1 MNLVSIIVPIY
12 NVEKYLEKC
21 ILSLLSQTYK
31 NIEILLIDDGSTDTS
46 PLIVDQYAMKS
57 NKIRVF
63 HKANGGLSDA
73 RNYGIQHSK
82 GQYLVFLDSD
92 DWIQPKTIEI
102 LYNNLM
108 HYNADVSEAQYVQ
121 VDDENSVI
129 NEDNKKVHLLNNI
142 DASIN
147 LRNYHL
153 NQIVA
158 WNKMYKKECFS
169 SIRFPVG
176 KIHEDEFTT
185 YKILYNANKIVVT
198 EQALFYYRKTPN
210 SIINREITR
219 KRLDILDAYDEAI
232 NFYSEKKEKKLLY
245 LTLLNY
251 LYILIDLNKKSIRS
265 KDRDYIYI
273 VIKNKYVSLC
283 KKYFGELIRR
293 KSGLSL
299 LFAMLKWR

>member
-82 GQYLVFLDSD
+82 GQYLFFLDSD
-92 DWIQPKTIEI
+92 DWIKPKTIEI
-102 LYNNLM
+102 LYNNLI

-121 VDDENSVI
+121 VDDENYVI

-273 VIKNKYVSLC
+273 VIKNKYFSLC